1 MKINNLKTEQQII
14 TVTKKAISSDVLG
27 TKSKTVKLNKMIK
40 IMSLASVILIFL
52 LVLVKKFLL
61 KFKVKGVAIIEI
73 KKRKNW
79 KKIIHKSYSAS
90 AILLINI
97 NEIKRGKIFS
107 NITPIVVKNKV
118 LLNFKIYYFFVF
130 IILICRGVPFNTSLL
145 KIFPNASL

>member
-79 KKIIHKSYSAS
+79 KQIIHKSYSAS

>member
-27 TKSKTVKLNKMIK
+27 TKSKTVKLNKMIT

-61 KFKVKGVAIIEI
+61 KFKVKGVAILELKI
-73 KKRKNW
+73 RKNW
-79 KKIIHKSYSAS
+79 KQIIHKSYSAS